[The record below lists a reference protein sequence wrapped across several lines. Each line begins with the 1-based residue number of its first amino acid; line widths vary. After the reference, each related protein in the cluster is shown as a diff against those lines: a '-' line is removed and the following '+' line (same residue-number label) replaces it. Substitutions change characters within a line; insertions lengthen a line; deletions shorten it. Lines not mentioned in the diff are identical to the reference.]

1 MRWIG
6 FYDYTVILTYLSLF
20 SGLIGMK
27 NAADG
32 RLGTAIVCLLVSG
45 FCDLFDGVVARS
57 KKGRTEDEKNFG
69 IQLDS
74 LCDIV
79 CFGAL
84 PAVVGV
90 SLVRNAGLPLQ
101 ITTWVLAF
109 TLILCA
115 LIRLAYFNVTEET
128 RQATESGR
136 RTHYMGLP
144 VTTSAIIFPVALILM
159 RALPVDLA
167 WVTAW
172 IYPVFMALTALFFIT
187 PIRIPKPHGAGFI
200 LPGAIG
206 SIEGM
211 ILCYMLLRELSVLP

>member
-1 MRWIG
+1 MIG
-6 FYDYTVILTYLSLF
+6 FYNYTVIMTYFSLF
-20 SGLIGMK
+20 LSSVGLCFAIFDHPLAALLCMLMSG
-27 NAADG
+27 
-32 RLGTAIVCLLVSG
+32 VC
-45 FCDLFDGVVARS
+45 DMFDGMIARS
-57 KKGRTEDEKNFG
+57 RKQSTPDEKRFG

-90 SLVRNAGLPLQ
+90 SLTRNAGLPLQ

-109 TLILCA
+109 ALILCA
-115 LIRLAYFNVTEET
+115 LIRLAYFNVTEDT

-144 VTTSAIIFPVALILM
+144 VTTSAIVFPAALILM
-159 RALPVDLA
+159 RILPADYA
-167 WVTAW
+167 WATAW

-211 ILCYMLLRELSVLP
+211 TLSYLILRELSIL